1 MSKATK
7 ASEKLHDS
15 QVRNYISLLEKITI
29 VDDEEDEPEDEPE
42 DEYPPLDDKQKNLI
56 RQAINGPRLDV
67 WRKTLIFFTIVT
79 N

>member
-29 VDDEEDEPEDEPE
+29 VDDEEEEPE
-42 DEYPPLDDKQKNLI
+42 DEYPQLDDKHKNFI
-56 RQAINGPRLDV
+56 RQALNGPRLDV
-67 WRKTLIFFTIVT
+67 WRNALKLCCYYY
-79 N
+79 